1 MVYGWQGSFLDTTQA
16 GGILSRIT
24 ARRQRESRYS
34 GAPLPGWTAEIL
46 FTGTV

>member
-1 MVYGWQGSFLDTTQA
+1 MVYGWQGNSLDTAQA
-16 GGILSRIT
+16 GGMSLRIT
-24 ARRQRESRYS
+24 TRRQRESEYS